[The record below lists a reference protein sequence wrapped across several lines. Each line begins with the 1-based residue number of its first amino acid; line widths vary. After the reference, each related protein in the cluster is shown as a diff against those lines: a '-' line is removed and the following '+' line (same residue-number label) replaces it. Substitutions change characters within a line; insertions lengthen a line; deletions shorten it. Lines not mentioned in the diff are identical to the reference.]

1 MRLDTERWF
10 VLPLLIGN
18 GLIPF
23 GRLANARLFLRGEL
37 GFDLVDE
44 RHE

>member
-1 MRLDTERWF
+1 MERWF
-10 VLPLLIGN
+10 VLPSHLGT
-18 GLIPF
+18 GLVRC

-44 RHE
+44 RHW

>member
-1 MRLDTERWF
+1 MRLDMERWF
-10 VLPLLIGN
+10 VLPLLVGN
-18 GLIPF
+18 GLVRF

-44 RHE
+44 GH